1 MSNMGYRLQEYLDH
15 LEELEKEIDLMEE
28 KYHGFESLSRSDV
41 IELIRHFFIF
51 GLKAQKGECV

>member
-41 IELIRHFFIF
+41 IELIRHFFKF
-51 GLKAQKGECV
+51 GLKAQKGEDV